1 MKKILA
7 VLLCAMLV
15 SSTAAISAAAY
26 DSPNIHG
33 DSDNSNP
40 NGGDDDES
48 GKNKSSK
55 PDDGTSSNTGS
66 NGGSDGS
73 STGSKPG
80 STTSTSPK
88 TGAPVSYGVLMA
100 AAALA
105 FGGVALSSRK
115 KIEEE

>member
-15 SSTAAISAAAY
+15 SSTAAFTASAY
-26 DSPNIHG
+26 DSPELHPG
-33 DSDNSNP
+33 DSDTDP
-40 NGGDDDES
+40 RGGSDDES
-48 GKNKSSK
+48 GKPEKNTDTDK
-55 PDDGTSSNTGS
+55 TSSDT
-66 NGGSDGS
+66 
-73 STGSKPG
+73 SKPG
-80 STTSTSPK
+80 SAASTSPK

-105 FGGVALSSRK
+105 FGSIALSSKK